1 VHDGETALQN
11 IETYHPD
18 LLVLDVPMLWL
29 DGREVLCQ
37 LRQSG
42 N

>member
-1 VHDGETALQN
+1 
-11 IETYHPD
+11 